1 MNTFKIKPPTY
12 LLIAIIV
19 VTLLNFVLP
28 VMTLIPIPWTLL
40 GVVPLILGLVLNLN
54 ADQSFHK
61 ANTAV
66 CPFEASSTLVTSG
79 PYRFTRNPM
88 YLGFVLVL
96 LGVTILMGSLTP
108 YVIVL
113 AFAFLMDRMFIRMEE
128 RKLAVTFGVQWED
141 YKHHTR
147 RWL

>member
-19 VTLLNFVLP
+19 AVLLNFVLP
-28 VMTLIPIPWTLL
+28 VMTLIPSPWTLL
-40 GVVPLILGLVLNLN
+40 GVVPLVLGLVINLN
-54 ADQSFHK
+54 ADGSFHK

-66 CPFEASSTLVTSG
+66 CPFEISSALVTSG

-88 YLGFVLVL
+88 YLGFVLIL

-108 YVIVL
+108 YVTVL
-113 AFAFLMDRMFIRMEE
+113 AFALLMDRMFIRMEE
-128 RKLAVTFGVQWED
+128 RKLAVRFGLQWDD